1 MSPNACAAAG
11 WSASGPHVPGRGV
24 RGRVQTFLTSYA
36 VDLHSA
42 PFLLLGILLL
52 GGLVGGEAVRRL
64 FNLPRTTG
72 YVLTGIA
79 AGPSGLGWVAPDVLQ
94 SAQFFVYLAIGV
106 ILFELGHRLP
116 MPGRGLDR
124 RLLGLSLADING
136 TFLAVGAV
144 MLALGFGI
152 GGALFAAAVA
162 VSTSPAITIATTS
175 DVGADG
181 PATERLFALVAFNNC
196 AAFVALAVALPIL
209 PLEGLTASLAGHA
222 PPVAYV
228 AGSLALGTALAAMAC
243 QGARWL
249 GPQPEHQH
257 LLLLGLICIGA
268 GLPLGVQMSPL
279 LTLLS
284 LGVATRW
291 MDVRGDVVG
300 LRISSDA
307 RVFLVISFV
316 LAGAALEIGLIVA
329 HWREV
334 AAFALA
340 RIAGRMLALRAAAG
354 PLGVDAREAH
364 WLGIGLLPKSSIALV
379 LLGNAGPLSGDV
391 GERLANVLLGAI
403 ALMQLVGPICTQ
415 MCSRGLGEARRLK
428 GADPVTWML
437 ARLPRRNG

>member
-1 MSPNACAAAG
+1 MT
-11 WSASGPHVPGRGV
+11 
-24 RGRVQTFLTSYA
+24 VQAF
-36 VDLHSA
+36 DFHSA

-52 GGLVGGEAVRRL
+52 GGLASGEMVRRL

-72 YVLTGIA
+72 YVLMGVA
-79 AGPSGLGWVAPDVLQ
+79 VGHSGLGWVAPDVLQ

-116 MPGRGLDR
+116 TPRRGLDWT
-124 RLLGLSLADING
+124 LLGLSLAEING

-144 MLALGFGI
+144 MIVLGFGV

-175 DVGADG
+175 DVGSEG
-181 PATERLFALVAFNNC
+181 PATDRLFALVAFNNC

-209 PLEGLTASLAGHA
+209 PLEGLTTSLAGHA
-222 PPVAYV
+222 PPLAYV
-228 AGSLALGTALAAMAC
+228 AGSLALGTALAAAAC

-249 GPQPEHQH
+249 GRQPEHQH

-268 GLPLGVQMSPL
+268 GLPLGVHMSPL

-291 MDVRGDVVG
+291 LDVHGDVVS

-307 RVFLVISFV
+307 RVFLVITFV
-316 LAGAALEIGLIVA
+316 LAGAALEIGLIA
-329 HWREV
+329 TYWREV
-334 AAFALA
+334 LAFALA
-340 RIAGRMLALRAAAG
+340 RIAGCMLALRAAAG
-354 PLGVDAREAH
+354 RLGLTAQEAH

-415 MCSRGLGEARRLK
+415 MASRGLGEARRLK
-428 GADPVTWML
+428 GGDPVTWML
-437 ARLPRRNG
+437 ARIPRRN

>member
-1 MSPNACAAAG
+1 MLHEIGAGDIPQILVWNKIDCTAEGQPQAFRAALEARGFRVACVIVPAG
-11 WSASGPHVPGRGV
+11 ESH
-24 RGRVQTFLTSYA
+24 
-36 VDLHSA
+36 
-42 PFLLLGILLL
+42 
-52 GGLVGGEAVRRL
+52 
-64 FNLPRTTG
+64 
-72 YVLTGIA
+72 
-79 AGPSGLGWVAPDVLQ
+79 
-94 SAQFFVYLAIGV
+94 
-106 ILFELGHRLP
+106 
-116 MPGRGLDR
+116 
-124 RLLGLSLADING
+124 
-136 TFLAVGAV
+136 
-144 MLALGFGI
+144 
-152 GGALFAAAVA
+152 
-162 VSTSPAITIATTS
+162 
-175 DVGADG
+175 
-181 PATERLFALVAFNNC
+181 
-196 AAFVALAVALPIL
+196 
-209 PLEGLTASLAGHA
+209 
-222 PPVAYV
+222 
-228 AGSLALGTALAAMAC
+228 
-243 QGARWL
+243 
-249 GPQPEHQH
+249 
-257 LLLLGLICIGA
+257 GLICIGA

-307 RVFLVISFV
+307 RVFLVITFV

>member
-11 WSASGPHVPGRGV
+11 WSASGPHVPGRGE

-116 MPGRGLDR
+116 TPGRGLDR
-124 RLLGLSLADING
+124 TLLGLSLAEING
-136 TFLAVGAV
+136 TFLAVGGV
-144 MLALGFGI
+144 MLALGFGV

-175 DVGADG
+175 DVGSEG
-181 PATERLFALVAFNNC
+181 PATDRLLALVAFNNC

-228 AGSLALGTALAAMAC
+228 AGSLALGTALAAA
-243 QGARWL
+243 
-249 GPQPEHQH
+249 
-257 LLLLGLICIGA
+257 A
-268 GLPLGVQMSPL
+268 GKSSSSAVLSSSAEAKR
-279 LTLLS
+279 S
-284 LGVATRW
+284 LGFCRRQRSTIAAKRESTSGATWR
-291 MDVRGDVVG
+291 RG
-300 LRISSDA
+300 
-307 RVFLVISFV
+307 
-316 LAGAALEIGLIVA
+316 GAARRGTTVA
-329 HWREV
+329 R
-334 AAFALA
+334 
-340 RIAGRMLALRAAAG
+340 
-354 PLGVDAREAH
+354 D
-364 WLGIGLLPKSSIALV
+364 SS
-379 LLGNAGPLSGDV
+379 GTS
-391 GERLANVLLGAI
+391 
-403 ALMQLVGPICTQ
+403 
-415 MCSRGLGEARRLK
+415 
-428 GADPVTWML
+428 
-437 ARLPRRNG
+437 